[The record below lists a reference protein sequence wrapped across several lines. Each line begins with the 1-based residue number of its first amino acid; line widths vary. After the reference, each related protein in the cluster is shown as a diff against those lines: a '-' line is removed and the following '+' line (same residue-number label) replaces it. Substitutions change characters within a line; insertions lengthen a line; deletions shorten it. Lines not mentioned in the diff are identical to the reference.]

1 MLLRLLGLAAAIAW
15 LTWTADSFS
24 SELWS
29 TLPGTNTR
37 NELEYIQRGEMI
49 YKPLPGTR
57 TPDRGSDDRW
67 IIRDNKV
74 YKAIPGTNVPD
85 YGSRKYITK

>member
-1 MLLRLLGLAAAIAW
+1 MKSPMRNTIFVFVLLSTPPALQAA
-15 LTWTADSFS
+15 
-24 SELWS
+24 ELWS

-57 TPDRGSDDRW
+57 TPDRGSEDRW

-74 YKAIPGTNVPD
+74 YRAIPGTNVPD
-85 YGSRKYITK
+85 YGSRKYIIK